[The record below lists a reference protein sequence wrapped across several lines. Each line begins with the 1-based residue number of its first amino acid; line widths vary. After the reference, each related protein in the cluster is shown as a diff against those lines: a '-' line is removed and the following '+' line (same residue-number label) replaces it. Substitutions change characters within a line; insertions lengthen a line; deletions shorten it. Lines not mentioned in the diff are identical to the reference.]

1 MALNAADKIVQN
13 KTTTLQQKQDAVT
26 LAKEAV
32 DTAQSNYDNSLINDP
47 TWTPLTEEV
56 AHTRMVSHTE
66 MVAHTISIP
75 HTVTTVTGGVTAE
88 VFNRRGY
95 NNAPPLPSANEI
107 PYATMTVSDIN
118 FQWGSGPILGT
129 NLSEDV
135 IVRFTGNL
143 LFPQDGMYKFYT
155 PADDGTKL
163 NIAGMDLI
171 NDWRDKGGGG
181 TTSQEVF
188 IRGGVLYP
196 FTLYYYENGGGAWVQ
211 MFYYTQDTGYA
222 LVPSS
227 YLGSQIIEE
236 TTYTEETIWVEETI
250 WTEETFFTTEIIPNQ
265 ITPQIKDP
273 TLLSLI
279 DEPTTI
285 HNNAVADYNAA
296 QVDLSLSQAFL
307 KDLQDEQSQKVV
319 TIDIAQSVVTSKQEE
334 LNVAQQELAA
344 IPPFKEPT
352 PTPEKTTEPVK
363 EPETPITPEIPDPV
377 TPTPELP
384 VNIETINPQELTAS
398 QVTEL
403 ISVANEILNN
413 SEQGSPVYEQ
423 ALEALFVAAKAD
435 DIVVSQEIAA
445 IPLLGSTAVAL
456 TNAINFMGNVGADMS
471 PKVREESKKVVV
483 TAVVAVGAAVNAA
496 TGAAL
501 GAAAPSAGGSSAGG
515 SASNNTNTRRN
526 KQ

>member
-1 MALNAADKIVQN
+1 VQSN
-13 KTTTLQQKQDAVT
+13 TTTLLQKQDAVDIAR
-26 LAKEAV
+26 LAV
-32 DTAQSNYDNSLINDP
+32 DEAQSNYDNNLIDDP
-47 TWTPLTEEV
+47 NWTPLTEEV
-56 AHTRMVSHTE
+56 EHVRLVSHTE
-66 MVAHTISIP
+66 MVPHTISVAHTI
-75 HTVTTVTGGVTAE
+75 TTVVGGITAE

-95 NNAPPLPSANEI
+95 NNAPPLPSANEV

-129 NLSEDV
+129 GLSEDV

-211 MFYYTQDTGYA
+211 MFYYTQDTGYVI
-222 LVPSS
+222 VPSS

-236 TTYTEETIWVEETI
+236 ITYTEETVWVEETI

-273 TLLSLI
+273 LLLALIAEPTSIYDSAVSDYNLAQINLSL
-279 DEPTTI
+279 
-285 HNNAVADYNAA
+285 A
-296 QVDLSLSQAFL
+296 QASA
-307 KDLQDEQSQKVV
+307 KDLQDQQSQNVV
-319 TIDIAQSVVTSKQEE
+319 TIDVAQQGVTSKQEE
-334 LNVAQQELAA
+334 LNVAQQELAT
-344 IPPFKEPT
+344 IPSFKDPT

-363 EPETPITPEIPDPV
+363 EPEIPITPEIPDPI
-377 TPTPELP
+377 TPTPTEPDKLKLP
-384 VNIETINPQELTAS
+384 VNIETVNPQELSAE

-435 DIVVSQEIAA
+435 DIVVSKELAA

-471 PKVREESKKVVV
+471 PKVREESKKIVV

-501 GAAAPSAGGSSAGG
+501 GAAAPSAGGSLAGG